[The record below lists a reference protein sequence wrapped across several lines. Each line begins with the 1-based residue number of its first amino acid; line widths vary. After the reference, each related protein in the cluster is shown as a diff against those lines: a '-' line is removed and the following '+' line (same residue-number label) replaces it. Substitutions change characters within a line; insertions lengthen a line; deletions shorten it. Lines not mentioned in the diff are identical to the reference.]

1 MPLPPC
7 VMRESRLA
15 PDGKTYD
22 FCRHPDFPH
31 QLRLLAHYP
40 DICQACPLRQTE
52 GTRPPLVDPE
62 AYTPGKL
69 RPDLTAIERTLPPPD
84 GQERTFQ
91 RPVFESDGAITYPK
105 RDGDWEPPQEPSGY
119 IRDPNNA
126 WRFLPLWR
134 PCGFRLAQGFIK
146 VACGCLGITMRCNQ
160 PKTPI
165 FGQQLGY
172 MICKKCPHRS

>member
-62 AYTPGKL
+62 AYAQGKF

-84 GQERTFQ
+84 GRNGHSRGQ
-91 RPVFESDGAITYPK
+91 FESDGAITYPK
-105 RDGDWEPPQEPSGY
+105 RDGDWEPPPEPSGY
-119 IRDPNNA
+119 TRDPTTPGV
-126 WRFLPLWR
+126 FC
-134 PCGFRLAQGFIK
+134 PCGGPRVPVGTRLYQSRLR
-146 VACGCLGITMRCNQ
+146 VPRDHHACNRPRLLSSASSWVT
-160 PKTPI
+160 
-165 FGQQLGY
+165 
-172 MICKKCPHRS
+172 

>member
-40 DICQACPLRQTE
+40 DICQACPLRQAE

-119 IRDPNNA
+119 IRDPNNP
-126 WRFLPLWR
+126 WRFC
-134 PCGFRLAQGFIK
+134 PCGGLADSGWHKALSKSPAGASGLPCAATSPRLLSSASSW
-146 VACGCLGITMRCNQ
+146 AT
-160 PKTPI
+160 
-165 FGQQLGY
+165 
-172 MICKKCPHRS
+172 

>member
-40 DICQACPLRQTE
+40 DICQACPLRQAE

-84 GQERTFQ
+84 EKNGPSRGQYLRVMVQ
-91 RPVFESDGAITYPK
+91 SPI
-105 RDGDWEPPQEPSGY
+105 PSGMATGS
-119 IRDPNNA
+119 RLKSPA
-126 WRFLPLWR
+126 ATSATLTTLGTSC
-134 PCGFRLAQGFIK
+134 PCGGLADSGWHKALSKSPAGASGLPCAATSPRLLSSASSW
-146 VACGCLGITMRCNQ
+146 AT
-160 PKTPI
+160 
-165 FGQQLGY
+165 
-172 MICKKCPHRS
+172 